1 MHPLFSYFCKDA
13 EGFLLSVGT
22 QAVIAGRK
30 EGQVD
35 PTVGGSS
42 KLNRRTERITNLTG
56 EFRLTL
62 LLQVG
67 TLSFHKEIFPGRKH
81 TKANGDEE
89 SGRNCLFHVFHLNN
103 GNQAP
108 HYLLHWRKTD

>member
-67 TLSFHKEIFPGRKH
+67 SRKALLASSTVSFATREELVQMLSRL
-81 TKANGDEE
+81 D
-89 SGRNCLFHVFHLNN
+89 
-103 GNQAP
+103 Q
-108 HYLLHWRKTD
+108 LLSQGQSKK